1 MRKTHRR
8 HERAK
13 PTVPPLP
20 SAQDFPA
27 PVPAEVVA
35 AVQQLYRAFAQRRAP
50 TGHLNACTSC
60 CMDPALERE
69 MRALP
74 LRAVTAHHLWEYQD
88 AAHEQE
94 QDTAEYAWF
103 LPRVAEFMSHGDLSA
118 LRHSSEIALER
129 LGGCTHTEFSH
140 EEYAAIIAWLFAL
153 WHWYWK
159 DAGSSADRNV
169 ALLHESASTWLV
181 MLDRAQVPLAP
192 FLAAWQSSDSD
203 WAMLQYAQLC
213 LSLNGQKHFNAFADE
228 RPALRQTLSSWADS
242 PEVYRHFAQH
252 WAALSDERVDE
263 LLSGHRV
270 QVEHDL
276 LGVLG
281 PREPMADN
289 PVD

>member
-27 PVPAEVVA
+27 HVPTEVVV

-50 TGHLNACTSC
+50 TGHLNACTGC

-69 MRALP
+69 MRELP

-118 LRHSSEIALER
+118 LRHSPEIALER
-129 LGGCTHTEFSH
+129 LGGCTQSEFSQQ
-140 EEYAAIIAWLFAL
+140 EYEAITAWLLAL
-153 WHWYWK
+153 WHWYWE
-159 DAGSSADRNV
+159 DVDSSVDRDV
-169 ALLHESASTWLV
+169 ALLQEDANTWLV
-181 MLDRAQVPLAP
+181 MLDRARVPLAP
-192 FLAAWQSSDSD
+192 FLAAWQSCGSD

-213 LSLNGQKHFNAFADE
+213 LSLNGQRHFNAFTDG
-228 RPALRQTLSSWADS
+228 RPALRQTLRSWADK

-252 WAALSDERVDE
+252 WAALPDERVDE
-263 LLSGHRV
+263 LLADRRV
-270 QVEHDL
+270 HVGYDI

-281 PREPMADN
+281 PREPQAASPCD
-289 PVD
+289 